1 MKHTKLVLCL
11 ISLVSVALVLPAS
24 AFAQAAEQPKQEQAK
39 KKTGRVWTND
49 DLDSGSRPAEEKKEA
64 PAPGEPVQSAEE
76 LFTELD
82 QARMDLAVQEKEVE
96 LDRKQY
102 EGQLQRKR
110 DADNNYDRDAYRIS
124 MEVAEQHL
132 AQREQTVADLKA
144 RIAELEQLTSGMKRP
159 ARKAQGPQ
167 GPPGTPV
174 KEGAVEVVMPGG
186 GPIPKKEPPPEP

>member
-1 MKHTKLVLCL
+1 MKHTKLILCL

-24 AFAQAAEQPKQEQAK
+24 AFAQAAEQPKQEQTK
-39 KKTGRVWTND
+39 KKTRRVWTND

-76 LFTELD
+76 LFAELD
-82 QARMDLAVQEKEVE
+82 QARIELAQQEKEVE

-102 EGQLQRKR
+102 EGQLQRQR
-110 DADNNYDRDAYRIS
+110 DADNDYDRDAYRIS

-144 RIAELEQLTSGMKRP
+144 RIAELERLTAGMKRP

-174 KEGAVEVVMPGG
+174 KEGAAEVVMPAG